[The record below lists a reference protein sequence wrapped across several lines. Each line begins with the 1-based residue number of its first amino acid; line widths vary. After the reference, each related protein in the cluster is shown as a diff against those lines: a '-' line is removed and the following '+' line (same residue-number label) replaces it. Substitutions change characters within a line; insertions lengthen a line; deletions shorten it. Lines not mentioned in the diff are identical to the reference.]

1 MNFILLVPLPSRLAS
16 ISSTSKGEWKDTKLP
31 KYRLHGNAYLS
42 MPGGSGQTR
51 SVRGIEGLK
60 GPNLKKEL
68 VAEEMT
74 PLQMSLGESL
84 SSIMFM
90 FYLVNE
96 H

>member
-1 MNFILLVPLPSRLAS
+1 
-16 ISSTSKGEWKDTKLP
+16 
-31 KYRLHGNAYLS
+31 

-51 SVRGIEGLK
+51 GVRGIEGLK